1 MPMIVPL
8 ASVASQTFTASM
20 GGQAVACAL
29 YQLGVGAAARMFLDV
44 TANSQAILNARQC
57 RAYGGLPDTR
67 ARFMMVGRRYLGFLG
82 DLLFL
87 DTQATAA
94 SPTQDPQPSG
104 LGTRWLLLYFT
115 EAELQA
121 AGLIS

>member
-1 MPMIVPL
+1 MPMTVPL
-8 ASVASQTFTASM
+8 SAVASQTFSASM
-20 GGQAVACAL
+20 GGQAVSCAL
-29 YQLGVGAAARMFLDV
+29 YQLGANGAARMFLDV
-44 TANSQAILNARQC
+44 TANGNAILNARQC

-87 DTQATAA
+87 DTQATAS

-104 LGTRWLLLYFT
+104 LGTRWLLLYFA
-115 EAELQA
+115 EAELEA
-121 AGLIS
+121 AGLTS